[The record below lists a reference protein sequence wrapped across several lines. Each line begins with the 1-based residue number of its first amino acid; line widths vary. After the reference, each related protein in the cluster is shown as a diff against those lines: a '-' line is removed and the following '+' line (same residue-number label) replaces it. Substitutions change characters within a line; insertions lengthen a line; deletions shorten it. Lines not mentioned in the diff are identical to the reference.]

1 MFMESPMKSIM
12 LIDDD
17 AAFVRVL
24 GRNLENLGYTI
35 CSASCIAEIRD
46 CLVSARPDFAVID
59 VHLQDESGLDALDL
73 VRELSPSSKVVML
86 SGYID
91 ITTAARA
98 ARAGAADCLVKP
110 LGVEELEHVLLS
122 AAKRQPD
129 NLPRMMSPTK
139 ARLQHIVSRWEKND
153 RNTTKTA
160 AILGMHRRTL
170 QRILQNAGVVRDP
183 AETFRAPSR
192 FEKLRRLHRVWSD
205 ALATG

>member
-1 MFMESPMKSIM
+1 MKSIM

-24 GRNLENLGYTI
+24 GRNLGNLGYKI
-35 CSASCIAEIRD
+35 CSATCIAEVRE
-46 CLVSARPDFAVID
+46 CLVSTRPDFAVID
-59 VHLQDESGLDALDL
+59 VHLQDENGMDALEL
-73 VRELSPSSKVVML
+73 LRKLSPSSTVVML

-91 ITTAARA
+91 IATAAQA

-110 LGVEELEHVLLS
+110 LGVEELEHALLS
-122 AAKRQPD
+122 AAKRKPD
-129 NLPRMMSPTK
+129 DLPRMMSPSK
-139 ARLQHIVSRWEKND
+139 ARLQHIISRWEKND
-153 RNTTKTA
+153 RNTTRTA

>member
-1 MFMESPMKSIM
+1 MKSII

-24 GRNLENLGYTI
+24 GRNLETLGYKI
-35 CSASCIAEIRD
+35 CSATCIAEVRK

-59 VHLQDESGLDALDL
+59 VHLQSESGMDALGL
-73 VRELSPSSKVVML
+73 VRKLSPASTVVML

-91 ITTAARA
+91 IATAAEA

-110 LGVEELEHVLLS
+110 LSVEELEHALLS
-122 AAKRQPD
+122 AAKRKPD
-129 NLPRMMSPTK
+129 QLPTMMNPAK

-153 RNTTKTA
+153 RNTSKTA
-160 AILGMHRRTL
+160 VILGMHRRTL

-183 AETFRAPSR
+183 AEIYRAPTR

-205 ALATG
+205 ALTTG

>member
-1 MFMESPMKSIM
+1 MKSIM

-24 GRNLENLGYTI
+24 GRNLETLGYRI
-35 CSASCIAEIRD
+35 SAATSIAETRRQLAD
-46 CLVSARPDFAVID
+46 AQPDFAVID
-59 VHLQDESGLDALDL
+59 VHLEDESGLDALDL
-73 VRELSPSSKVVML
+73 VRNLSPSCVAVML

-91 ITTAARA
+91 TATAARA

-110 LGVEELEHVLLS
+110 LGLEELEHALLS
-122 AAKRQPD
+122 AAKRKPD
-129 NLPRMMSPTK
+129 ELPKMMNPSK
-139 ARLQHIVSRWEKND
+139 ARLQHIISRWEKND
-153 RNTTKTA
+153 RNTSKTA

-183 AETFRAPSR
+183 DENLRAPTR
-192 FEKLRRLHRVWSD
+192 FEKLRRLYRVWSD

>member
-1 MFMESPMKSIM
+1 MKAIM

-24 GRNLENLGYTI
+24 GRNLESLGYT
-35 CSASCIAEIRD
+35 
-46 CLVSARPDFAVID
+46 VSAATSIAAARRQLADVRPDFAIID
-59 VHLQDESGLDALDL
+59 VHLEDESGLDALDL
-73 VRELSPSSKVVML
+73 VRELSPACVAVML

-91 ITTAARA
+91 IATAARA

-110 LGVEELEHVLLS
+110 LGVEELEHALLS
-122 AAKRQPD
+122 AAKRKPD
-129 NLPRMMSPTK
+129 QLPRMMSPSK
-139 ARLQHIVSRWEKND
+139 ARLQHIISRWEKND
-153 RNTTKTA
+153 RNTSKTA

-183 AETFRAPSR
+183 EENFRAPSR
-192 FEKLRRLHRVWSD
+192 FEKLRRLYRVWSD

>member
-1 MFMESPMKSIM
+1 MKSIM

-24 GRNLENLGYTI
+24 GRNLEALGYKI
-35 CSASCIAEIRD
+35 CGATCIAEARE
-46 CLVSARPDFAVID
+46 CLVSTRPDFAVID
-59 VHLQDESGLDALDL
+59 VHLQNENGLDALEL
-73 VRELSPSSKVVML
+73 VRKLSPSSVAVML

-91 ITTAARA
+91 IATAAQA

-110 LGVEELEHVLLS
+110 LSVEELEHALLT
-122 AAKRQPD
+122 AAKRKPD
-129 NLPRMMSPTK
+129 HLPKMMNPTK

-153 RNTTKTA
+153 RNTSKTA

-192 FEKLRRLHRVWSD
+192 FEKLRRLYRVWSD
-205 ALATG
+205 ALAAG